1 MRMRFN
7 LTMKFKE
14 FLASFASFLSECPRE
29 EAGRSSR
36 YVFLSDLHMGDGG
49 TRDDLAHNRELLEAI
64 LARHYLERG
73 YTLVL
78 NGDIEDLSK
87 FRYSDIRTAWAS
99 LYEVFDAFAKADRLR
114 KIVGNH
120 DLGLLKIRDYPY
132 GLIHG
137 LVLEHGPDLLFA
149 FHGHQGSPFFTNHDY
164 ISHFVVRYLAKP
176 LAIKNSSVD
185 DHGKRRFRLER
196 RIYRAS
202 KALGVASVIGHT
214 HRPLFESRSKYDSL
228 RWAIEELVA
237 EYPSATGGR
246 RTEIADLVG
255 LYRSELA
262 RMGRKELSRD
272 LAGSRYYRERILVP
286 CLFNSGCATGR
297 HGITALELADGALS
311 LVQWTGAA
319 GPKPY
324 LRREALEAEP
334 LEGTPNVRY
343 LLRRSDLDHVFAR
356 IRLLGR
362 ELPPA

>member
-1 MRMRFN
+1 MN
-7 LTMKFKE
+7 FKE
-14 FLASFASFLSECPRE
+14 FFESYSALLAACPRE
-29 EAGRSSR
+29 AIAADSR
-36 YVFLSDLHMGDGG
+36 YVFLSDFHMGDGG
-49 TRDDLAHNRELLEAI
+49 SRDDLAHNRELLEAI
-64 LARHYLERG
+64 LSRHYLARG
-73 YTLVL
+73 HVLVL

-87 FRYSDIRTAWAS
+87 FRYPDIRAAWPS
-99 LYEVFDAFAKADRLR
+99 LYEAFDAFAKAGRLR

-120 DLGLLKIRDYPY
+120 DLGLFRMKGYPY
-132 GLIHG
+132 ELIHG
-137 LVLEHGPDLLFA
+137 LAIEHGPDRLFA
-149 FHGHQGSPFFTNHDY
+149 FHGHQASRFFTRHDY
-164 ISHFVVRYLAKP
+164 LSHFAIRYLVKP
-176 LAIKNSSVD
+176 LAIRNANVD
-185 DHGKRRFRLER
+185 DRGRRRFRIER

-246 RTEIADLVG
+246 RKEIVNLVD
-255 LYRSELA
+255 LYRTELA
-262 RMGRKELSRD
+262 QMGRREVNRD
-272 LAGSRYYRERILVP
+272 LAGSRYDRESILVP

-311 LVQWTGAA
+311 LVQWTGAS

-343 LLRRSDLDHVFAR
+343 LLRRADLNHVFAR

-362 ELPPA
+362 DRGRE

>member
-1 MRMRFN
+1 
-7 LTMKFKE
+7 MKFKE
-14 FLASFASFLSECPRE
+14 FMASYGTFLTACPRE
-29 EAGRSSR
+29 GIDRDSR
-36 YVFLSDLHMGDGG
+36 LVFLSDLHMGDGG
-49 TRDDLAHNRELLEAI
+49 TRDDLAHNRALLEA
-64 LARHYLERG
+64 LLTRHYLELG

-87 FRYSDIRTAWAS
+87 FRYPDIRTAWAS
-99 LYEVFDAFAKADRLR
+99 LYEAFDAFARAERLR
-114 KIVGNH
+114 KIVRNH
-120 DLGLLKIRDYPY
+120 DLALLKTRDYPY
-132 GLIHG
+132 ELIHG
-137 LVLEHGPDLLFA
+137 LSLEHGPDRLFV
-149 FHGHQGSPFFTNHDY
+149 FHGHQGSPFFTKHGY

-237 EYPSATGGR
+237 EYPSAPVDR
-246 RTEIADLVG
+246 RAEIADLVG

-262 RMGRKELSRD
+262 RLGRRDLSRD
-272 LAGSRYYRERILVP
+272 FAGSRYDREHILVP

-297 HGITALELADGALS
+297 HGITALELAGGVLS
-311 LVQWTGAA
+311 LVQWTGVE
-319 GPKPY
+319 GPKSY
-324 LRREALEAEP
+324 VLREALETEP

-343 LLRRSDLDHVFAR
+343 LLRRADLDHIFAR

-362 ELPPA
+362 DRPTA

>member
-1 MRMRFN
+1 
-7 LTMKFKE
+7 MKFKE
-14 FLASFASFLSECPRE
+14 FLASFSAFLSECPRE
-29 EAGRSSR
+29 EIARDSR
-36 YVFLSDLHMGDGG
+36 LVFLSDLHMGDGNG
-49 TRDDLAHNRELLEAI
+49 RDDLVHNRDLLET
-64 LARHYLERG
+64 LLSRRYLEREF
-73 YTLVL
+73 TLVL

-99 LYEVFDAFAKADRLR
+99 LYEIFDAFARAGRLR

-120 DLGLLKIRDYPY
+120 DLGLLRIRDYPID
-132 GLIHG
+132 LIHG
-137 LVLEHGPDLLFA
+137 LVLEHGSDRIFA

-176 LAIKNSSVD
+176 LAIKNAGVD

-196 RIYRAS
+196 RLYRAS
-202 KALGVASVIGHT
+202 QALGVASVIGHT

-237 EYPSATGGR
+237 EYPCAAEAR
-246 RTEIADLVG
+246 REEIAGLVG
-255 LYRSELA
+255 LYRAELA
-262 RMGRKELSRD
+262 RLGRKELSRD
-272 LAGSRYYRERILVP
+272 LAGSRYHRERILAP

-297 HGITALELADGALS
+297 NGITALELEDGALS
-311 LVQWTGAA
+311 LVQWTGSA

-324 LRREALEAEP
+324 VRQEALETEP

-343 LLRRSDLDHVFAR
+343 LLRRADLDHVFAR

-362 ELPPA
+362 DLPPT

>member
-1 MRMRFN
+1 
-7 LTMKFKE
+7 MKFKE
-14 FLASFASFLSECPRE
+14 FLASYTAFLSECPRE
-29 EAGRSSR
+29 TIDRDSR
-36 YVFLSDLHMGDGG
+36 LVFLSDLHMGDGSG
-49 TRDDLAHNRELLEAI
+49 RDDLEHNRNLLEA
-64 LARHYLERG
+64 LLSRRYLERG

-87 FRYSDIRTAWAS
+87 FRYPDIRAAWSS
-99 LYEVFDAFAKADRLR
+99 LYEIFDAFARAGRLR

-120 DLGLLKIRDYPY
+120 DLGLLKTRDYPFER
-132 GLIHG
+132 IHG
-137 LVLEHGPDLLFA
+137 LVLEHGPDRIFA
-149 FHGHQGSPFFTNHDY
+149 FHGHQGSPFFTKHDY

-176 LAIKNSSVD
+176 LAIKNASVD

-202 KALGVASVIGHT
+202 QALGVASVIGHT

-237 EYPSATGGR
+237 EYPSAAGTR
-246 RTEIADLVG
+246 REEIADLVG
-255 LYRSELA
+255 LYRAELA
-262 RMGRKELSRD
+262 RLGRKELSRD
-272 LAGSRYYRERILVP
+272 LAGSRYHRERILAP

-297 HGITALELADGALS
+297 NGITALELADDTLS

-324 LRREALEAEP
+324 ILREALEAEP

-343 LLRRSDLDHVFAR
+343 LLRRSNLDNIFAR

-362 ELPPA
+362 DQPAK